1 MTTLI
6 DKMNFEILFYYGFKI
21 ETREDYDIEYLE
33 YILEQYAEHTK
44 SVEKVGTAPP
54 KQTKMQPL

>member
-1 MTTLI
+1 
-6 DKMNFEILFYYGFKI
+6 MNFEILFYYGFKI